1 MTRTQAEGK
10 WNQVKGPAKANWSK
24 LTDDDLKRVAGRKDT
39 LIDLLQERYKIA
51 RYEAAKQVDIWIG
64 AMHARRRVGV

>member
-24 LTDDDLKRVAGRKDT
+24 LTDDDLNRIGGRKDT
-39 LIDLLQERYKIA
+39 LIDLLQERYGIGWL
-51 RYEAAKQVDIWIG
+51 EAARQVDGWISV
-64 AMHARRRVGV
+64 MHTRRRVAG